1 LFNVSKRAVILLSG
15 TINVKVARAFNNWSK
30 TIGQN
35 RDLMPPNGF
44 PLIQENYIS
53 PITRRIEDWKSRL
66 IDLSRRNNLLYFRP
80 SKRGNLP
87 VSSPNMEKI
96 FNRLVLRKRK
106 LEFWYPP
113 EESENLQGQSQVNC
127 VLPSI
132 IGQSRPAANQ
142 LICEITSRTDLEKV
156 LKNLNRRSLLDYRE
170 RGVRILHAAFGM
182 LVWKEK
188 ETSEEVRSPL
198 VLVPIELAR
207 ESFRDPFS
215 ISVPPVEEEVV
226 LNPALQVK
234 LKADFKIELPPLPE
248 YWDYQSLTAYFS
260 VVTRIANELGW
271 RVENAVEIGLFS
283 FHKLVI
289 YKDLDTNANVIQ
301 QHPIIRAVAGIKD
314 IPLTKVSL
322 PEEKDVDTIQ
332 PPEKTFQV
340 LDADSSQRIAIEYAL
355 LGQSFVMQGPPG
367 TGKSQTI
374 ANIIAEC
381 IAQGKSV
388 LFVSDKMAALEVVYK
403 RLREVGLSSFCLELH
418 SSKANKREVV
428 AELKRCLDE
437 QLVPRKLPS
446 AHEFEKMAELRENLN
461 NYVFLLH
468 QKHPSF
474 QKSAY
479 EILGELSSL
488 ECVPFVAVELPN
500 PGSLTP
506 QKMRELEDLMH
517 RLKNVWQV
525 VDEPD
530 FPWRG
535 YRGNNYNVEVRSE
548 LSTVLGNLISIIDL
562 LRLESD
568 KFANQLGLNT
578 PSTFDQVKWLIEIS
592 SLLLESPKPEA
603 SWVTYPDLDQLIS
616 EAKTHL
622 TTSEWCKVTRSRL
635 LERYTLV
642 FFSLVLNRSAEL
654 KKVLSTINKLIL
666 HSRIEESELLGKRE
680 KLLAFATNTQILSE
694 KWNEKTRQLAQILG
708 VSPEIFTPDRV
719 RQLSRIALLCFSEDK
734 PESQWLDP
742 SYFQRV
748 KETLPKTKSDYQ
760 EHNSLR
766 LKLERTYSNRIFEI
780 DLDEFIRRYTDLYQ
794 SFLRWLRPSF
804 YRDRRQIALLTHDGK
819 VPKSVLQDLLNARR
833 VKTLSAEIEAST
845 ESVHSLLGHF
855 YQGYETDFQRIEK
868 AIEIASELFRLSG
881 ATGVS
886 ENLARLIS
894 YGSDPPLVIKQL
906 GNELQASF
914 EKWDQLAKEMPSL
927 LPLSCMPNSSLPLYE
942 TPTTM
947 LRDWASSVE
956 NQLCILCEITEE
968 TLKTSKGEEP
978 QNYKQ
983 LIDDLKDAE
992 DVRKKETGILGESEL
1007 LQTKFGF
1014 RFSGLETCWEE
1025 ILSVLHW
1032 TRKVQTLFGSSPIP
1046 ELFANIVSL
1055 GAAHAPSNSDLIG
1068 HYDAA
1073 LKSLAAL
1080 ESRFETEPTYQDQ
1093 RLYEMSLEAIQDKV
1107 RWLRER
1113 VDDLQ
1118 VWVDFKDVKNLF
1130 SLRGL
1135 IPFFNRLIK
1144 KPPPPS
1150 HILDI
1155 FRKAAYQEWLNYL
1168 YDEDPHLGKFRREK
1182 HEQLIADFK
1191 KLDQKLIR
1199 LSSNRVIEA
1208 ANSRKP
1214 QDILIQADNSEVT
1227 TLLKEAVKKRRLMPI
1242 RYLLKRIP
1250 HLLSRLKPCL
1260 LMSPMS
1266 VSQFLPPELMKFD
1279 VILFDEASQIVPEDA
1294 VGTIYRGK
1302 TIAVAGD
1309 NKQLPPTSFFQKSLL
1324 EDVDWDEISDESV
1337 EVFDSILDECLG
1349 IGLPAK
1355 TLRWHYRS
1363 KHEELIA
1370 FSNNHFYDDT
1380 LITFPSA
1387 IAKHETLG
1395 VKLIHV
1401 SDGVYD
1407 RGGRRDNLKEAEV
1420 VADLVFEHFQKHP
1433 KKTLGVVTFSIAQ
1446 MDAVEEAIERR
1457 RRQQTEYELFF
1468 KEDRLEGFFVKNL
1481 ENVQGD
1487 ERDVIIL
1494 TLGYGYGPQGKITM
1508 NFGPLNKSGGER
1520 RLNVA
1525 VTRARERTLLVTS
1538 IKASDIDIES
1548 TTSKGTII
1556 LRGYLEYAEKGLEA
1570 LKSPDLKPVEFNS
1583 PLEVDVAMAIQRL
1596 GYNVVSQVGY
1606 SDCPIDMGV
1615 VDPNDSGSYLLGIE
1629 FDGTTY
1635 QYSNSARDRD
1645 RLRGQVLK
1653 QLGWRVHRIW
1663 SPTWVARRESE
1674 IRRLANALEDA
1685 HKFQLQKEIP
1695 STDLNPKED
1704 NDDLSQE
1711 VDVQKVQFA
1720 GIEKIGVPYR
1730 VHTLKANFN
1739 STVRVLSSR
1748 HGWVIRANE
1757 FHFQENRELQSRL
1770 LEELVNSEGPIHF
1783 DNAVR
1788 RLALAWR
1795 LKRSGPRI
1803 VQAVREALNLLLLN
1817 RKVTVKGSF
1826 LWPPELQNVP
1836 ARIPVPGVSESK
1848 RKPEHIPPE
1857 EIKNAMTTI
1866 ARYAL
1871 GISVESLIVETAK
1884 IFGFTHSGEKSRK
1897 RFSDIYK
1904 RLLWEKK
1911 LVCANALVTVA

>member
-1 LFNVSKRAVILLSG
+1 
-15 TINVKVARAFNNWSK
+15 
-30 TIGQN
+30 
-35 RDLMPPNGF
+35 MPQDDF
-44 PLIQENYIS
+44 PLIREKYVS
-53 PITRRIEDWKSRL
+53 PTTRRIEDWKSRL
-66 IDLSRRNNLLYFRP
+66 IDLSRRNNLLYFKP
-80 SKRGNLP
+80 SKRGTLS
-87 VSSPNMEKI
+87 VSRPNMETI

-113 EESENLQGQSQVNC
+113 EEAEGFQGQLQPANLSF
-127 VLPSI
+127 LSEKD
-132 IGQSRPAANQ
+132 RPAANQ
-142 LICEITSRTDLEKV
+142 LVCEGISRTDLERV
-156 LKNLNRRSLLDYRE
+156 LKNLHRRSLLDYRE

-207 ESFRDPFS
+207 ESFREPFF
-215 ISVPPVEEEVV
+215 ISVPPIEEEVV

-234 LKADFKIELPPLPE
+234 LKTDFKIELPPLPE
-248 YWDYQSLTAYFS
+248 YWEYQSLTDYFS
-260 VVTRIANELGW
+260 AVTKIANELGW
-271 RVENAVEIGLFS
+271 RVEATVEIGLFS

-289 YKDLDTNANVIQ
+289 YNDLDTNMEVIKR
-301 QHPIIRAVAGIKD
+301 HPIIRAIAGIED
-314 IPLTKVSL
+314 IPLTTGSL

-340 LDADSSQRIAIEYAL
+340 LDADSSQRVSIEYAL
-355 LGQSFVMQGPPG
+355 RGQSFVMQGPPG

-381 IAQGKSV
+381 IAHGKSV

-461 NYVFLLH
+461 NYVVSLH
-468 QKHPSF
+468 QKRPTL

-488 ECVPFVAVELPN
+488 ECIPFVAVELPN

-525 VDEPD
+525 MEEPD

-535 YRGNNYNVEVRSE
+535 YRGNNYNIEVRSE
-548 LSTVLGNLISIIDL
+548 LSTVLGNLISTIDS
-562 LRLESD
+562 LRLESG
-568 KFANQLGLNT
+568 KFANQLGLKT
-578 PSTFDQVKWLIEIS
+578 PSTFDQVKWLIGIGG
-592 SLLLESPKPEA
+592 LLLESPKPEA
-603 SWVTYPDLDQLIS
+603 SWVVHPNLDQLIS
-616 EAKTHL
+616 EAETL
-622 TTSEWCKVTRSRL
+622 LAASEWCKATRSRL
-635 LERYTLV
+635 LERYNPSL
-642 FFSLVLNRSAEL
+642 FSLAPTRSAEFE
-654 KKVLSTINKLIL
+654 KALSTINKLLL
-666 HSRIEESELLGKRE
+666 HSGIDESELLKKRE
-680 KLLAFATNTQILSE
+680 KLLDFAKHTQVLSE
-694 KWNEKTRQLAQILG
+694 KWNEKSQQLTPMLG
-708 VSPEIFTPDRV
+708 LSAENLTPDRV

-734 PESQWLDP
+734 PESQWLEP

-748 KETLPKTKSDYQ
+748 KETFSKAKKDYE

-766 LKLERTYSNRIFEI
+766 LKLEKTYTDEIFKI
-780 DLDEFIRRYTDLYQ
+780 DLNEFIRRYNDLYK
-794 SFLRWLRPSF
+794 SFLRWFRPSF
-804 YRDRRQIALLTHDGK
+804 YRDQRQIALLTHDGK
-819 VPKSVLQDLLNARR
+819 VPKSVLQDLLDARR
-833 VKTLSAEIEAST
+833 LKTLSAEIEASA

-855 YQGYETDFQRIEK
+855 YQRYETDFQRTEK
-868 AIEIASELFRLSG
+868 AIEITSELFRLSG
-881 ATGVS
+881 ATGIP
-886 ENLARLIS
+886 EKLARLVS
-894 YGSDPPLVIKQL
+894 YGSDPPLVIRQI
-906 GNELQASF
+906 GNELQDSF
-914 EKWDQLAKEMPSL
+914 EKWNQLAKELSSL
-927 LPLSCMPNSSLPLYE
+927 LPMSCVPSSSLPLYE
-942 TPTTM
+942 TPIVM
-947 LRDWASSVE
+947 LQEWANSVE
-956 NQLCILCEITEE
+956 KQLGALCEITEE
-968 TLKTSKGEEP
+968 TLKTNKGEEP

-983 LIDDLKDAE
+983 LIADLKDAE
-992 DVRKKETGILGESEL
+992 NVRKKEAEILGERAL

-1014 RFSGLETCWEE
+1014 RFSDLETSWEE

-1032 TRKVQTLFGSSPIP
+1032 TRKLQTLFGSSPIP
-1046 ELFANIVSL
+1046 ELFADIVSR
-1055 GAAHAPSNSDLIG
+1055 GATYAPSNSDLIKY
-1068 HYDAA
+1068 YDAA
-1073 LKSLAAL
+1073 LKALATL
-1080 ESRFETEPTYQDQ
+1080 ESRFETELTYQGQ
-1093 RLYEMSLEAIQDKV
+1093 RLQEMSLEAIQSRV

-1118 VWVDFKDVKNLF
+1118 VWVDFKEAKKLF

-1135 IPFFNRLIK
+1135 TAFFDRLVK
-1144 KPPPPS
+1144 NPPPAAQ
-1150 HILDI
+1150 LVDI

-1168 YDEDPHLGKFRREK
+1168 YDEDPYLGKFRRES
-1182 HEQLIADFK
+1182 HEQLIVEFR
-1191 KLDQKLIR
+1191 KLDQEMIR

-1227 TLLKEAVKKRRLMPI
+1227 TLLTEAMKKRRLMSI
-1242 RYLLKRIP
+1242 RDLLQRIP

-1260 LMSPMS
+1260 LMSPLS

-1294 VGTIYRGK
+1294 IGTIYRGK

-1324 EDVDWDEISDESV
+1324 EDIDWDEISDEDV
-1337 EVFDSILDECLG
+1337 EVFDSILDECVG
-1349 IGLPAK
+1349 VGLPVK

-1370 FSNNHFYDDT
+1370 FSNHHFYDGT

-1401 SDGVYD
+1401 PDGVYD
-1407 RGGRRDNLKEAEV
+1407 RGERRDNLREAEV
-1420 VADLVFEHFQKHP
+1420 VSNLVFEHFEQYP

-1457 RRQQTEYELFF
+1457 RRQHPEYEHFF

-1494 TLGYGYGPQGKITM
+1494 SLGYGYDQQGQITM
-1508 NFGPLNKSGGER
+1508 NFGPVNKAGGER

-1525 VTRARERTLLVTS
+1525 ITRARERTILVTS
-1538 IKASDIDIES
+1538 IKSSDVDIES
-1548 TTSKGTII
+1548 AKSEGTII
-1556 LRGYLEYAEKGLEA
+1556 LHNYLEYAEKGPEA
-1570 LKSPDLKPVEFNS
+1570 LKLPKLKAGEFESPIE
-1583 PLEVDVAMAIQRL
+1583 EDVAMVIQRL
-1596 GYNVVSQVGY
+1596 GYNVVPKVGY
-1606 SDCPIDMGV
+1606 SGCPIDMGV
-1615 VDPNDSGSYLLGIE
+1615 VDPNNPGSYLLGIE
-1629 FDGTTY
+1629 FDGATY
-1635 QYSNSARDRD
+1635 QSSNSARDRD
-1645 RLRGQVLK
+1645 KLRGQVLK
-1653 QLGWRVHRIW
+1653 QLSWRIHRIW
-1663 SPTWVARRESE
+1663 SPAWVARRDSE
-1674 IRRLANALEDA
+1674 IRRLADALEEA
-1685 HKFQLQKEIP
+1685 HKFQLEAEVP
-1695 STDLNPKED
+1695 STDLAPEEH

-1711 VDVQKVQFA
+1711 VDVQKVQFS
-1720 GIEKIGVPYR
+1720 GIEKIGVPYK
-1730 VHTLKANFN
+1730 VHALKAEFN
-1739 STVRVLSSR
+1739 PYVRVPSSR
-1748 HGWVIRANE
+1748 HGWVVQANE
-1757 FHFQENRELQSRL
+1757 FHFQENRQLQSRL
-1770 LEELVNSEGPIHF
+1770 LEELVKEEGPIHF
-1783 DNAVR
+1783 DYAVR
-1788 RLALAWR
+1788 RLASVWG

-1803 VQAVREALNLLLLN
+1803 VQAVREALNLLLRD
-1817 RKVTVKGSF
+1817 RKVIIKGHF
-1826 LWPPELQNVP
+1826 LWPTDLQEVSV
-1836 ARIPVPGVSESK
+1836 RLPVPSVPESK
-1848 RKPEHIPPE
+1848 RILEHIPPE
-1857 EIKNAMTTI
+1857 EIENAIKLI
-1866 ARYAL
+1866 AQYAL

-1884 IFGFTHSGEKSRK
+1884 VFGFSHGGEKSRK
-1897 RFSDIYK
+1897 RIYEIYK

-1911 LVCANALVTVA
+1911 LICTNDVVTVT